1 MSEVA
6 VDCDAL
12 DPYRYLKKQSRSES
26 ITLKFAIYRFI
37 IRVILLFMAGR
48 LWSSSRSLYVRK
60 QNTVSE

>member
-12 DPYRYLKKQSRSES
+12 DLYRYLKKKSRSES
-26 ITLKFAIYRFI
+26 ITLRFAIYRFM

-48 LWSSSRSLYVRK
+48 LWSSSRSL
-60 QNTVSE
+60 